1 MKYYVFQGDAVN
13 VAFSL
18 IKFREGKSGYFIWGF
33 HGNDK
38 RLKSDYCDIDKGDY
52 VFLYVTRPVSAIVL
66 GGFVHERYVSNERF
80 WPIDYEKND
89 YRDYWPLRVKIE
101 VEYLCVEK
109 NNTQVWDNI
118 EGCAGGNREKCEAWG
133 QYYQNFRKD
142 LPYKPFSGSIKPIDE
157 DTYNELHGF
166 LDKRCIK
173 IGGEYGSAGSV
184 GEVSRGDLLET
195 FNRLVNGS
203 DPYGHLKALML
214 IHLVAGKNVIVIGP
228 PGSGKT
234 TMVKRFCDEVGVK
247 YDLYTGNPEWTS
259 FDTIGGV
266 TVRGEF
272 RPGFVTNAI
281 IRSWREI
288 RSSGRPVFLIID
300 ELNRANVDL
309 AFARFF
315 TLLDVDHRANT
326 PLLESDEVGGLVG
339 IDDLKALLKDGLYVP
354 FSFRVLATMNSY
366 DRALLFKLG
375 YALLRRFAVVE
386 MRRGFRFGEAL
397 IDKLLEVRNETVN
410 CGLKDSLDA
419 SIIEGYF
426 KLSREDLSDYAV
438 MDRSLYQKM
447 KDRSISDVLNEL
459 ARGAG
464 LRDGDELLDVVL
476 KVLCRINNKLSR
488 FGVKVTEGP
497 ASDVIKF
504 LVAASLL
511 SNEWASRH
519 LVSLIDEAIASYV
532 MPQLGVLSNR
542 VRSERL
548 GLEEKN
554 RGLSKRL
561 NKLSSFV
568 KDRGLSRSGV
578 LLKRLA
584 DGKDVL

>member
-13 VAFSL
+13 VASSL

-38 RLKSDYCDIDKGDY
+38 RLERDYCDIDRGDY
-52 VFLYVTRPVSAIVL
+52 AFLYVTRPVSAMVL
-66 GGFVHERYVSNERF
+66 GGFVREKYVSNERF

-118 EGCAGGNREKCEAWG
+118 EGCAGGSREKCEAWG

-157 DTYNELHGF
+157 NTYNELHRF
-166 LDKRCIK
+166 LEERCIK
-173 IGGEYGSAGSV
+173 IGGGSAGSV
-184 GEVSRGDLLET
+184 GEVSCVDLLET

-234 TMVKRFCDEVGVK
+234 TMVKRFCDDVGVK

-288 RSSGRPVFLIID
+288 RSFGRPVFLIID

-309 AFARFF
+309 AFVQFF
-315 TLLDVDHRANT
+315 TLLDVEHRRDT
-326 PLLESDEVGGLVG
+326 PLLRGDELPERFKDVL
-339 IDDLKALLKDGLYVP
+339 IEDGLFVP

-375 YALLRRFAVVE
+375 YALLRRFAIVE
-386 MRRGFRFGEAL
+386 MRRDLKFEEGSNNINKIREF
-397 IDKLLEVRNETVN
+397 INEKKFNPN
-410 CGLKDSLDA
+410 CDLKESINRQ
-419 SIIEGYF
+419 IIENSL
-426 KLSREDLSDYAV
+426 KLSREGQGDFAV
-438 MDRSLYQKM
+438 IDRTIHSTLKDKSL
-447 KDRSISDVLNEL
+447 DD
-459 ARGAG
+459 
-464 LRDGDELLDVVL
+464 VL
-476 KVLCRINNKLSR
+476 KVGDLDLYDLLLSIVCIINNRLHD
-488 FGVKVTEGP
+488 FGVEVTEGP
-497 ASDVIKF
+497 ASDAIKF
-504 LVAASLL
+504 LVAALL
-511 SNEWASRH
+511 LDGDWALKH
-519 LVSLIDEAIASYV
+519 VVSLIDEAIASYV
-532 MPQLGVLSNR
+532 IPQLGVLVNR
-542 VRSERL
+542 VRAEKMGIEVIEGKGEKISDALNALSKEFRDMGLRRTSELFERL
-548 GLEEKN
+548 A
-554 RGLSKRL
+554 RGE
-561 NKLSSFV
+561 
-568 KDRGLSRSGV
+568 
-578 LLKRLA
+578 
-584 DGKDVL
+584 DVP